1 MQEEE
6 KGVDQEFRRRPGF
19 GEELEIWPRRLLGRA
34 RRSQEAAR
42 ENREE
47 PGGG

>member
-1 MQEEE
+1 MNGP
-6 KGVDQEFRRRPGF
+6 GVRRRPGF
-19 GEELEIWPRRLLGRA
+19 GEGLVIWPRRLLGRA
-34 RRSQEAAR
+34 RRGQEVAR